1 MITPEEARAHYADND
16 SAHGFEHVLR
26 VWRLA
31 MRIAREEGANLEV
44 VNDAALLHDAGRAEQ
59 LASGGDHAAISAQ
72 LADAL
77 LSAAPAVHREAVCR
91 AIREHRF
98 RSDRRPSTLEAQV
111 LFDADKLDAIGAV
124 GVARA
129 YAIAGVMRQ
138 RLWAQVPLDLV
149 ERQPVDG
156 ADDLTNDAHTPVHEF
171 RFKLQRL
178 RDVVVTATAQRLAAE
193 RHAFMCAYFER
204 LEREV
209 RGEL

>member
-1 MITPEEARAHYADND
+1 MISLDQARAHYADHD

-31 MRIAREEGANLEV
+31 MRIAREEGADLQV
-44 VNDAALLHDAGRAEQ
+44 VNDAALLHDAGRAQQ
-59 LASGGDHAAISAQ
+59 LATGQDHAAISAD
-72 LADAL
+72 LAHSL
-77 LSAAPAVHREAVCR
+77 LSTATPMHREAVCR

-98 RSDRRPSTLEAQV
+98 RSDRRPTTLESQV

-129 YAIAGVMRQ
+129 YAVAGAMHQ
-138 RLWAQVPLDLV
+138 QLWAEVANNLS
-149 ERQPVDG
+149 ERLPVDG

-178 RDVVVTATAQRLAAE
+178 RELVVTPTARQLAEE
-193 RHAFMCAYFER
+193 RHVFMCAYFER

-209 RGEL
+209 KGDL